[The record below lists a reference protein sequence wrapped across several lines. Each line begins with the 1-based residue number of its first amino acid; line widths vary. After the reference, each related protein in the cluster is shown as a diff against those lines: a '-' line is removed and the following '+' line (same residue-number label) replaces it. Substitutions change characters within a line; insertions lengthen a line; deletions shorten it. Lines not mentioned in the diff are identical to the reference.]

1 MWERGRATVDDL
13 INGGNLERVEASAE
27 LADRLMDN
35 AAAHIKSAEL
45 CAGHDPT
52 GALQLSYDAVR
63 KSATALLSMQGLRAT
78 VPGGHIA
85 ALDAVRA
92 QFNDRGGMPVFG
104 QLHQLRRH
112 RNDSEY
118 PRPNSTTVTAEDA
131 LHAISV
137 AKETADA
144 ARRLID
150 AGKLGEFL

>member
-13 INGGNLERVEASAE
+13 INAGELERVEASAE
-27 LADRLMDN
+27 LADRLMGN

-45 CAGHDPT
+45 CAGHDPA

-78 VPGGHIA
+78 VSGGHIA

-104 QLHQLRRH
+104 QLHQLRRR

-118 PRPNSTTVTAEDA
+118 PRPNSMTVTAEDA

-137 AKETADA
+137 AQETADA
-144 ARRLID
+144 THRLID
-150 AGKLGEFL
+150 TGKLGEFL